1 MIATHEE
8 VSRREGAQFGD
19 ASHSRDDHDGNEE
32 HEDSSE
38 RVEYVRLALMAIVVL
53 ASLTGWWKH
62 WMTRDWL
69 ALSATLLGGLPIFS
83 EALENLKKRRMT
95 MELSMTIALAGALLI
110 GQFFTAL
117 VIAFFVLFAELLEG
131 LTVGSGRKA
140 IEKLIHSLPRLV
152 TVRRGGEERELATT
166 EVARGETIIIRPGER
181 IPADGSVSKGHSF
194 VDESSITGESLPVE
208 KTEGN
213 AVFAGTINKDGALEV
228 AVEKVGRDTTFGRI
242 IGIVEQAEK
251 SRAPVQRIADRL
263 AAGLVYFALGAA
275 VLTFVITRNV
285 TSTIAVIIVAG
296 ACGVAAGT
304 PLAILA
310 GIGSAARRGIII
322 KGGLYL
328 EQLSR
333 IDTVVLDKTGT
344 LTLGR
349 PHVTGVT
356 VLDGAP
362 EDLVLQTAAIAEQHS
377 EHPLGEAIVRRARER
392 NLPMREYLDLL
403 YLPGQGISCRDVEG
417 EILVG
422 TPALLEQ
429 HGVQFDRSI
438 RGPRADEQV
447 GAGDGRTEVLV
458 ARNKKLL
465 GAITLADEL
474 RGEARQVVRQ
484 LNEHGFRTI
493 LLTGDTPEAARAVGA
508 QLGANEALGGLLP
521 EQKLEKVRELVRKGR
536 KVAMVGDGVN
546 DTPAL
551 IEATVGIAMGQGTD
565 VALETADVILMTSDL
580 LRLREA
586 FAISLRCRR
595 VIMFNFWGTITV
607 DTLGIA
613 LAFGGY
619 LTPIIAALVH
629 VGSELAFILN
639 SARLFRQSQPAPP
652 ATR

>member
-1 MIATHEE
+1 MNTIHEK
-8 VSRREGAQFGD
+8 VSQRDGAHFEDTSQR
-19 ASHSRDDHDGNEE
+19 SEE
-32 HEDSSE
+32 HNEHEQSSE

-181 IPADGSVSKGHSF
+181 IPADGLVTKGHSF
-194 VDESSITGESLPVE
+194 VDQSSITGESLPVE
-208 KTEGN
+208 KTERS

-362 EDLVLQTAAIAEQHS
+362 EDLVLLTAAIAEQHS

-392 NLPMREYLDLL
+392 NLPMREYLDLR
-403 YLPGQGISCRDVEG
+403 YLPGKGISCRDVEG

-429 HGVQFDRSI
+429 HGVQVDRSI

-508 QLGANEALGGLLP
+508 QLGVNEALGGLLP

-580 LRLREA
+580 SRLREA

-613 LAFGGY
+613 LAFAGY